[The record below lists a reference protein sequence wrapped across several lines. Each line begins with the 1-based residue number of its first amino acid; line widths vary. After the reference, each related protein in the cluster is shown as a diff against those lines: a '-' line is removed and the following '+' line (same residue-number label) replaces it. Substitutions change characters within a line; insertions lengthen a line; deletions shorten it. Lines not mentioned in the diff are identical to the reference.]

1 MHLTIFSY
9 DETLAAWFY
18 YDFSNGETQ
27 WNHPLDDTFR
37 DKVTK
42 ARAEALEASVKG
54 KVAHNNSDTE
64 QTLDIPKDDIIE
76 ASDKQKD
83 DDNDEDSEYKDVKL
97 AAAVEV
103 EDNTEISTATN
114 EILEQEHSS
123 KNMLPL
129 APLAPIGGT
138 SKALPPL
145 KKLSPLGS
153 IEKAPAGGM
162 DLKPLGSIN
171 MKPLEKERP
180 SVNFDSP
187 KKASR
192 PLKLGMGKS
201 FLKTDSMESLE
212 QKDNSDQTSIRSSGS
227 QKGILKTQPVQSND
241 ALIRQAMMQR
251 EEKRIM
257 FNLGANIEF
266 ASEVNIF

>member
-1 MHLTIFSY
+1 MHFTIFSY

-37 DKVTK
+37 DKVIK
-42 ARAEALEASVKG
+42 ARAETFEASNKTKAAV
-54 KVAHNNSDTE
+54 NNSDTE
-64 QTLDIPKDDIIE
+64 QTVDISKDDKVE
-76 ASDKQKD
+76 DH
-83 DDNDEDSEYKDVKL
+83 DDNSEYKNVEL
-97 AAAVEV
+97 AVEV
-103 EDNTEISTATN
+103 DDNTEISTATN
-114 EILEQEHSS
+114 DILEQEHSS

-129 APLAPIGGT
+129 APLAPIGGS

-145 KKLSPLGS
+145 KKLAPLGS
-153 IEKAPAGGM
+153 IEKTPVGNI
-162 DLKPLGSIN
+162 DLRPLGGIN
-171 MKPLEKERP
+171 DKSLDKEKP
-180 SVNFDSP
+180 SVDSP
-187 KKASR
+187 KKTTR

-201 FLKTDSMESLE
+201 FLKTDSMESLD
-212 QKDNSDQTSIRSSGS
+212 QKDNSDQASIRSTGS
-227 QKGILKTQPVQSND
+227 QKGILKTQPLQSND

-266 ASEVNIF
+266 ASEVIIKLY